1 MNEKISKAVVAR
13 LPKYYRIL
21 VDLKDKG
28 VKRVSSKEL
37 SAILKSTASQVRQD
51 FNNFGGFGQQG
62 YGYNVDE
69 LLSQIQRILGLGSSY
84 KTIIIGSGNI
94 GQALANYKG
103 FANGGFEL
111 DAMFDL
117 NPKLVGLK
125 VNDVEVLDYSE
136 LPEYLENNEVDIAY
150 LAVNEQNAQDVTNV
164 LLNGGVKGIWNFTP
178 VDLEVTGS
186 TVVENV
192 HLIDSLYIM
201 SYYLK
206 GEAR

>member
-1 MNEKISKAVVAR
+1 MNEKISKAVIAR

-21 VDLKDKG
+21 VDLQNKG

-69 LLSQIQRILGLGSSY
+69 LLNQIQRILGLGSSY

-103 FANGGFEL
+103 FSNGGFKLE
-111 DAMFDL
+111 AMFDL
-117 NPKLVGLK
+117 NPKIVGLK
-125 VNDVEVLDYSE
+125 VNDVKVLDYSE
-136 LPEYLENNEVDIAY
+136 LPAYLEANEVDIAY
-150 LAVNEQNAQDVTNV
+150 LAVNEQNAQEVTNV
-164 LLNGGVKGIWNFTP
+164 LLKGGVKGIWNFTP
-178 VDLEVTGS
+178 VDLEVTGD
-186 TVVENV
+186 TVIENV

>member
-1 MNEKISKAVVAR
+1 MNDKISKAVVAR

-103 FANGGFEL
+103 FSNGGFKLE
-111 DAMFDL
+111 AMFDL

-125 VNDVEVLDYSE
+125 VNDVEVFDYSE
-136 LPEYLENNEVDIAY
+136 LSDYLSKNEVDIAY

-164 LLNGGVKGIWNFTP
+164 LLSGGVKGIWNFTP
-178 VDLEVTGS
+178 VDLEVTGD

>member
-1 MNEKISKAVVAR
+1 MNEKISKAVIAR

-21 VDLKDKG
+21 VDLQDKG

-69 LLSQIQRILGLGSSY
+69 LLNQIQRILGLGSSY

-103 FANGGFEL
+103 FSNGGFKLE
-111 DAMFDL
+111 AMFDL
-117 NPKLVGLK
+117 NPKIVGLK
-125 VNDVEVLDYSE
+125 VNDVKVLDYSE
-136 LPEYLENNEVDIAY
+136 LPAYLEANEVDIAY
-150 LAVNEQNAQDVTNV
+150 LAVNEQNAQEVTNV
-164 LLNGGVKGIWNFTP
+164 LLKGGVKGIWNFTP
-178 VDLEVTGS
+178 VDLEVTGD
-186 TVVENV
+186 TVIENV

>member
-69 LLSQIQRILGLGSSY
+69 LLTQIQRILGLGSSY

-103 FANGGFEL
+103 FLNGGFKL

-117 NPKLVGLK
+117 NPKIVGLK
-125 VNDVEVLDYSE
+125 VNDVKVLDYSE
-136 LPEYLENNEVDIAY
+136 LPAYLEENEVDIAY

-164 LLNGGVKGIWNFTP
+164 LLKGGVKGIWNFTP
-178 VDLEVTGS
+178 VDLEVTGN

>member
-1 MNEKISKAVVAR
+1 MNEKISKAVIAR

-21 VDLKDKG
+21 VDLQNKG

-69 LLSQIQRILGLGSSY
+69 LLNQIQRILGLGSSY

-103 FANGGFEL
+103 FSNGGFKLE
-111 DAMFDL
+111 AMFDL
-117 NPKLVGLK
+117 NPKIVGLK
-125 VNDVEVLDYSE
+125 VNDVKVLDYSE
-136 LPEYLENNEVDIAY
+136 LPAYLEANEVDIAY
-150 LAVNEQNAQDVTNV
+150 LAVNEQNAQEVTNV
-164 LLNGGVKGIWNFTP
+164 LLKGGVKGIWNFTP
-178 VDLEVTGS
+178 VDLEVKGD
-186 TVVENV
+186 TVIENV

>member
-1 MNEKISKAVVAR
+1 MNEKISKAVVGR

-21 VDLKDKG
+21 VDLKEKG

-69 LLSQIQRILGLGSSY
+69 LLNQIQRILGLGNSY

-103 FANGGFEL
+103 FSNGGFKL
-111 DAMFDL
+111 VSMFDL

-125 VNDVEVLDYSE
+125 VNDVEVLDYSV
-136 LPEYLENNEVDIAY
+136 LKDYLDKNDIDIAY
-150 LAVNEQNAQDVTNV
+150 LAVNEQNAQEVANV
-164 LLNGGVKGIWNFTP
+164 LAEGGIKGIWNFTP
-178 VDLEVTGS
+178 VDLEVRDGI
-186 TVVENV
+186 VVENV
-192 HLIDSLYIM
+192 HLIDSLYVM